1 LLQIRKQGPEAPFL
15 KVLCKNKQ
23 SPKNFSSTGTLDM
36 AEITASAVKEL
47 RERTGL
53 GMMECKKALVE
64 ANGDIDLAI
73 ENMRKAGSMKAAKK
87 AGRTAAEGLVL
98 TKIASDSSYGVMV
111 EVNSETDFAAREEN
125 FIAFVNKV
133 LNKVFETKSTDIPL
147 MMAGGMEE
155 TRLALVQKIGENISV
170 RRAVLVGGDGATVG
184 SYVHSNN
191 KIAVLV
197 ALNGG
202 DQDLAREVAM
212 HVAATSPLV
221 VSPEDVPADVLSKE
235 SEIYT
240 AQAAESGKPA
250 DIIEKMVSGRLRKFI
265 EEVSLTEQAF
275 VKDPEIKVGKL
286 VKQASARINSFVRFM
301 VGEGIEKEVVD
312 FAAEVAAQLKKD

>member
-1 LLQIRKQGPEAPFL
+1 
-15 KVLCKNKQ
+15 
-23 SPKNFSSTGTLDM
+23 M

-147 MMAGGMEE
+147 MMAAGMEE

-197 ALNGG
+197 GLNGG